1 MMNNNNNNNLRV
13 YTHETEICHNGRLGC
28 WVRRRRSV
36 GAVVRAVAETAL
48 LLAVIVA
55 FAAVC
60 AMA

>member
-1 MMNNNNNNNLRV
+1 MNNNNNNLRV

-28 WVRRRRSV
+28 WVRRGVV
-36 GAVVRAVAETAL
+36 GAVVWAVVETAAL
-48 LLAVIVA
+48 VAALVA

>member
-1 MMNNNNNNNLRV
+1 MNMNNNNLRV

-36 GAVVRAVAETAL
+36 MAVVRAVVETAA
-48 LLAVIVA
+48 LLAALVA